1 MKISKIYKRDGRIVP
16 FDQEKITIAIY
27 KAAAAVGGHNRKLSE
42 KLSNKVVKILENNFP
57 KTIPTVEEIQD
68 LVEKVLIEEGHT
80 KTAKAYILYRH
91 KRKELREKKEQDE
104 VENIPYKKIWQIL
117 VWNVDHQCETIDKLN
132 AHIKGGTLPELIK
145 AADKAYEKDV
155 NEAASSILNNKDKI
169 KLIIIVG
176 PSSSGKTTTTAK
188 LAQKLKAR
196 GIDLVALNI
205 DNYFFNLE
213 LHPKDG
219 YGDSDF
225 ETPEALDLN
234 LINKHLALLLDG
246 KSAEIP
252 RYDFKTGRRLK
263 ETDTTK
269 LKPGQVLLI
278 DTLHGLYEPMTEAV
292 PRDVK
297 FKLYIETLSQLRD
310 KNNRFVRWYDIRML
324 RRMVRDVRAR
334 CYNPLKTVGHWHY
347 VRRAELK
354 HIVPFISQANYIVNG
369 ALVYDLPVLKH
380 YLFSYFP
387 DILKTFK
394 GDEKR
399 QDAYIRANRVYKLLS
414 SVEEADD
421 THIAKDSLIR
431 EFIGDSIYNHCA

>member
-1 MKISKIYKRDGRIVP
+1 LIV
-16 FDQEKITIAIY
+16 
-27 KAAAAVGGHNRKLSE
+27 
-42 KLSNKVVKILENNFP
+42 
-57 KTIPTVEEIQD
+57 
-68 LVEKVLIEEGHT
+68 
-80 KTAKAYILYRH
+80 
-91 KRKELREKKEQDE
+91 
-104 VENIPYKKIWQIL
+104 
-117 VWNVDHQCETIDKLN
+117 
-132 AHIKGGTLPELIK
+132 
-145 AADKAYEKDV
+145 
-155 NEAASSILNNKDKI
+155 
-169 KLIIIVG
+169 IVG

-188 LAQKLKAR
+188 LAQKLKAQ

-213 LHPKDG
+213 LHPKDEFED
-219 YGDSDF
+219 YDF

-234 LINKHLALLLDG
+234 LINKHLTLLLEG
-246 KSAEIP
+246 KSVEIP
-252 RYDFKTGRRLK
+252 RYDFGTGKRLK
-263 ETDTTK
+263 ETDTIK

-292 PRDVK
+292 PHDVK

-334 CYNPLKTVGHWHY
+334 GYNPLRTVGHWHY

-369 ALVYDLPVLKH
+369 ALAYDLPLLKH

-414 SVEEADD
+414 SIEEADD
-421 THIAKDSLIR
+421 THIAKDSLVR
-431 EFIGDSIYNHCA
+431 EFIGGSIYNHCT